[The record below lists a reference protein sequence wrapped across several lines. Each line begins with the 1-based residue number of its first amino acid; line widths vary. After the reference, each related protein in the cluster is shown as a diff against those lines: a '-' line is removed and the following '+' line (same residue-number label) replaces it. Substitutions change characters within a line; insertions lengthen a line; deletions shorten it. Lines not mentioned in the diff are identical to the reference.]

1 MARKKSEFPIG
12 KQTANRYLR
21 YPDEHWRPLT
31 RSDVLAKGMV
41 IRRTAEPTNPETLFY
56 IITDQSSKHGMHT
69 LRRVN
74 GTRELDLLTPK
85 IQSEYSV
92 YIGPPEKKKS
102 TEPEGDPATEPTPED
117 VERAKVIA
125 EQAKAREEMK
135 RAPPG
140 GLHIK
145 GGEKLLEK
153 IKAGESTR
161 PADQVS
167 TGQDSEPEPKETKPR
182 GRPRKTP
189 DPPAQTFK
197 TPDAEAIRKVAEL
210 GEKISGKLPKTANER
225 KVKEEEER
233 LLMTACAALVIGS
246 GSVPDAKVCEE
257 SFKDKISNL
266 ANAVAL
272 REITHDDAVKE
283 IVRLVKDELEKKG
296 AKQFS
301 AKETKRIEQLETS
314 VVNISKKLDQMNQ
327 QMRNV
332 LIRWEQISPVLPT
345 SHVQYY
351 LKDRKKGRKGGKV
364 GVTSY
369 HTGRVEAVDTEKSL
383 DEMDETLV
391 LYIKNGLCFHM
402 KAEDIPTF
410 HDLYADA
417 LGKDP
422 EMVYGFDLETG
433 DIMYDPSD
441 ISGYDYTLCVDLTR
455 RKADQPYMAAGGRVQ
470 HPRAWVRAVERELPN
485 VKIDITDDADL
496 A

>member
-56 IITDQSSKHGMHT
+56 IITDQSSKQGMHT

-102 TEPEGDPATEPTPED
+102 TEPEGDPATEPTPEEL
-117 VERAKVIA
+117 ERAQVIA
-125 EQAKAREEMK
+125 EQKQMQDEMK

-145 GGEKLLEK
+145 GGDKLLEK

-161 PADQVS
+161 PADPVS
-167 TGQDSEPEPKETKPR
+167 TGQGAKPAPKETKPR

-189 DPPAQTFK
+189 EQTFK
-197 TPDAEAIRKVAEL
+197 TPDAETIRKVAEL
-210 GEKISGKLPKTANER
+210 GEKISGKLPKTTSER

-246 GSVPDAKVCEE
+246 GSIPDAQMCEE
-257 SFKDKISNL
+257 TFKDKIGHL

-272 REITHDDAVKE
+272 HEITHDDAVRE
-283 IVRLVKDELEKKG
+283 IVRLVKQELEKKG
-296 AKQFS
+296 AQQFS
-301 AKETKRIEQLETS
+301 PKETKRIEQLETS
-314 VVNISKKLDQMNQ
+314 MVSISKKLDQMNN
-327 QMRNV
+327 QMKNV
-332 LIRWEQISPVLPT
+332 ILRWEQISPVLPT

-351 LKDRKKGRKGGKV
+351 LKDRKKGGKGGKV

-369 HTGRVEAVDTEKSL
+369 HTGRVEQVDTEKSL

-391 LYIKNGLCFHM
+391 LYIKNGLCFHI
-402 KAEDIPTF
+402 KSDDIPTF
-410 HDLYADA
+410 HELYADA
-417 LGKDP
+417 LDKEP
-422 EMVYGFDLETG
+422 EMVYGFDAETG
-433 DIMYDPSD
+433 DIMYDVSD
-441 ISGYDYTLCVDLTR
+441 TSGYDYMLCVDLTR
-455 RKADQPYMAAGGRVQ
+455 RKADLPYAAAGGRVP
-470 HPRAWVRAVERELPN
+470 HPRAWVRAVERQLPK
-485 VKIDITDDADL
+485 VKIDVTDDAEL